1 MNFDRRRTRRTGGKV
16 RWFTLAA
23 IAIVVVALVFDFQW
37 VWGLI
42 FLFWAAPSLFTGET
56 FLVEPVHRAENPWLF
71 WTIVTL
77 WMSLSLVLI
86 GWDIARL
93 FT

>member
-1 MNFDRRRTRRTGGKV
+1 MSFDRRRERRTSGRV
-16 RWFTLAA
+16 RWFTLVA
-23 IAIVVVALVFDFQW
+23 IAIVLVAVIFDLQW
-37 VWGLI
+37 VWGLL

-56 FLVEPVHRAENPWLF
+56 FLVEPVRRTENPWLF

-77 WMSLSLVLI
+77 WLSLSLTLI
-86 GWDIARL
+86 GMDIARL

>member
-1 MNFDRRRTRRTGGKV
+1 MSFDRRRERSTSGRV
-16 RWFTLAA
+16 RWFTLVA
-23 IAIVVVALVFDFQW
+23 IAIVLTALLFELQW
-37 VWGLI
+37 VWGLL
-42 FLFWAAPSLFTGET
+42 FLFWAAPSLFTGKT

-77 WMSLSLVLI
+77 WLGLSLTLI
-86 GWDIARL
+86 GLDIARL